1 MRLLSP
7 DSGDCPSTVDARTWY
22 LELWE
27 LTNDRRTDEFHTF
40 LLHSS
45 VRQDIRGGRYM
56 LICAGVWTVR
66 LYVVTTSTFD
76 HLLVCLLSYYEL
88 NNQLPF
94 CTLIH
99 YNI

>member
-45 VRQDIRGGRYM
+45 VRQDIRGGRY
-56 LICAGVWTVR
+56 LHVDLCWCVDCASVCR
-66 LYVVTTSTFD
+66 HNFD
-76 HLLVCLLSYYEL
+76 LRPLACMSSFLL
-88 NNQLPF
+88 
-94 CTLIH
+94 
-99 YNI
+99 

>member
-45 VRQDIRGGRYM
+45 VRQDIRGGRYV
-56 LICAGVWTVR
+56 LICAGVWYGASV
-66 LYVVTTSTFD
+66 
-76 HLLVCLLSYYEL
+76 LLVCLLSYYEL

>member
-45 VRQDIRGGRYM
+45 VRQDIRGGRYV
-56 LICAGVWTVR
+56 LICAGVWYGASVCR
-66 LYVVTTSTFD
+66 HNFD
-76 HLLVCLLSYYEL
+76 LRPLACMSSFLL
-88 NNQLPF
+88 
-94 CTLIH
+94 
-99 YNI
+99 